1 MKATQ
6 LRLKDNSTPN
16 NNSGIYIVYGRK
28 KMNKMNSS
36 ESKTEN
42 PKNPENP
49 IELIV
54 TVVVIT
60 AVCSITICTICGWI
74 GFKVIYF
81 YPNKS
86 YRKVPRVTIQ
96 EIRIFAF

>member
-16 NNSGIYIVYGRK
+16 NNSGIYIIFVRK
-28 KMNKMNSS
+28 KIDKMNSS
-36 ESKTEN
+36 EPKTEN

-49 IELIV
+49 LELIV

-60 AVCSITICTICGWI
+60 AVCSITICTICGWA
-74 GFKVIYF
+74 GFKVNYS
-81 YPNKS
+81 K
-86 YRKVPRVTIQ
+86 
-96 EIRIFAF
+96 